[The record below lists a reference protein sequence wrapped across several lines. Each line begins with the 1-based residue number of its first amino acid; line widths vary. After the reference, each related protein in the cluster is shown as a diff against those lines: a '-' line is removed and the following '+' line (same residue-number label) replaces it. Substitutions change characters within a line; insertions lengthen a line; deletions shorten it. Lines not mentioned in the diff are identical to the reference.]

1 MSTNANELTGYKR
14 IESTKNSNLT
24 SSEKLEITNDD
35 QSSLK
40 TQSIKS
46 TDLPEN
52 SSFSLQIEKD
62 IPITNAEAFTTKKP
76 KNNKIFKANRK
87 GNMLMMLYN
96 KNGEP
101 LIVIGPHW
109 PFTICMMTFI
119 DTITFCYFYFLKN
132 LIPTFVYY
140 LGLLIAIFQILSY
153 IIIFLKNPGIPPKE
167 LWMENYFKE
176 KHDLDDVGSYRICNV
191 CKIIM
196 KTNDDTDHCEECNIC
211 VIGADHHCPWTS
223 KCIGR
228 NNIKM
233 FYIFL
238 GSTLTL
244 IIYFFVGLFS
254 MVLVENK

>member
-153 IIIFLKNPGIPPKE
+153 IIIILIKE
-167 LWMENYFKE
+167 Y
-176 KHDLDDVGSYRICNV
+176 
-191 CKIIM
+191 
-196 KTNDDTDHCEECNIC
+196 
-211 VIGADHHCPWTS
+211 
-223 KCIGR
+223 
-228 NNIKM
+228 
-233 FYIFL
+233 
-238 GSTLTL
+238 
-244 IIYFFVGLFS
+244 
-254 MVLVENK
+254 